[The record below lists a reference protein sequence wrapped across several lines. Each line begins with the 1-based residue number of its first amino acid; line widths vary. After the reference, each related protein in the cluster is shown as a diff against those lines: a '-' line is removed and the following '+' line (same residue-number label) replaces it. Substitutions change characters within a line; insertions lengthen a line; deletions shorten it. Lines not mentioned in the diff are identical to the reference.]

1 MGEDENKKRERR
13 HQEDLERLRG
23 FRPIDDTFMR
33 GLFKENIPL
42 AELVLRIITGKPD
55 LVLLKCET
63 QADMK
68 RVTGARS
75 VCLDA
80 YATDSTGKKYD
91 IEVQR
96 SDNGA
101 DPHRARYHSSM
112 LDIEYR
118 DNSDIGRLM
127 HDFNCTN
134 ASDMYFDLLAEKT
147 RYLKENPKGVNEM
160 CKVMEDL
167 RNESILEG
175 IDIGDLRTTVKY
187 YKKGK
192 ITLEE
197 AAEDLNMTVEEFKE
211 KMNQIPA
218 EAV

>member
-1 MGEDENKKRERR
+1 MAETLEERKKRH
-13 HQEDLERLRG
+13 HQEDLQRLRG

-33 GLFKENIPL
+33 CLFRNNVPL
-42 AELVLRIITGKPD
+42 AEMVLRIITGKTD
-55 LVLLKCET
+55 LQLVSCET
-63 QADMK
+63 QADLK
-68 RVTGARS
+68 RVTGAKS
-75 VCLDA
+75 TLLDA
-80 YATDSTGKKYD
+80 YGTDSMGKKYD
-91 IEVQR
+91 IEVQKA
-96 SDNGA
+96 DIGA
-101 DPHRARYHSSM
+101 DPHRARY
-112 LDIEYR
+112 
-118 DNSDIGRLM
+118 
-127 HDFNCTN
+127 
-134 ASDMYFDLLAEKT
+134 
-147 RYLKENPKGVNEM
+147 LKGNPKGVSEV
-160 CKVMEDL
+160 CKQMEDL